1 MWTRRQPAILRPAHA
16 KPTNL
21 CNALATINQRS
32 TVKGIPNMKTETQVQ
47 PNKKLALAKTT
58 IRVLA
63 QSQDQKPIVPTEG
76 CTGSCGG

>member
-1 MWTRRQPAILRPAHA
+1 
-16 KPTNL
+16 
-21 CNALATINQRS
+21 
-32 TVKGIPNMKTETQVQ
+32 MKTETQAQ
-47 PNKKLALAKTT
+47 PNKKLALTKTT